1 MLGFSLL
8 TRFPVAP
15 VITGIATEPP
25 PRHFQLR
32 CALAF
37 AAPIGVNGIILP
49 YFPVWLDTLTFSEFE
64 IGMILAIPMI
74 VRILAAPVVGAI
86 ADRLQE
92 RSKVLVWSGVLSLM
106 TALALFA
113 VTGFWPVLI
122 VYALQAAF
130 FAAYVPVVDSI
141 AVSGVRRWGF
151 QYGALR
157 VWGSVGF
164 VAMSLLM
171 GQLIGIW
178 GGGVLPVVAAI
189 AFAMTV
195 VAAFA
200 APRIGRKRQPPAAG
214 HGPWRWGALGRL
226 DLHMLMIG
234 ACVAQASH
242 AMFYAFGAI
251 HWQHMGFDGVEIG
264 ILWSMAVISEIAVFF
279 AAAFITRHLSPW
291 TMMRLGCAVA
301 IVRWMIFPMDLGFW
315 GYLLLQS
322 THAFTFTFLHIGIQQ
337 KLVETVREEQE
348 TSMQGTYFFYN
359 GGFLALATF
368 LSGALYRSY
377 GVESFPAM
385 ALTALLGLLLLALAA
400 WLQPQTSPVGGKSVE
415 PS

>member
-1 MLGFSLL
+1 M
-8 TRFPVAP
+8 
-15 VITGIATEPP
+15 ITGTATEPP

-49 YFPVWLDTLTFSEFE
+49 YFPVWLDTLRFSEFE

-74 VRILAAPVVGAI
+74 VRIVTAPIVGAI

-92 RSKVLVWSGVLSLM
+92 RSKVLMWSGMLSFM

-151 QYGALR
+151 QYGTLR

-178 GGGVLPVVAAI
+178 GGGVLPTVACL
-189 AFAMTV
+189 AFAMTIA
-195 VAAFA
+195 AAFA
-200 APRIGRKRQPPAAG
+200 APRIGRKRRPSAG
-214 HGPWRWGALGRL
+214 LRNWHLGAMGRL

-234 ACVAQASH
+234 ASVAQASH

-251 HWQHMGFDGVEIG
+251 HWQQVGFNGMEIG
-264 ILWSMAVISEIAVFF
+264 ILWSTAVIAEIAVFF
-279 AAAFITRHLSPW
+279 ASAFIARHLSPW

-301 IVRWMIFPMDLGFW
+301 VARWAIFPMPLGFW

-322 THAFTFTFLHIGIQQ
+322 AHAFTFTFLHIGVQQ
-337 KLVETVREEQE
+337 KLVEIVREEQE
-348 TSMQGTYFFYN
+348 SSMQGTYFFYN
-359 GGFLALATF
+359 GAFLALATF

-377 GVESFPAM
+377 GVASYPAM
-385 ALTALLGLLLLALAA
+385 ALTAVLGLLLLALAA
-400 WLQPQTSPVGGKSVE
+400 RLQPQSAEDGGKSVD